1 MRNVRRPCRVTYPY
15 TDTGLKYTH
24 LTNQTGQERAHLNN
38 KTELGLVASSNTR
51 EAEAV
56 GFL

>member
-1 MRNVRRPCRVTYPY
+1 MYAYPY